1 MRPFIIENCKSK
13 MSRASRWLLGEEKFN
28 SGSETLPMSFL
39 FLINWKV
46 SQFQIC
52 VQKMTFK
59 WQSNILH
66 KNVFFHRNSN
76 SIPLQVCYKS
86 LDKIERRSAQKTGK
100 RW

>member
-1 MRPFIIENCKSK
+1 

-66 KNVFFHRNSN
+66 KNVFFSSEFKFNSFAGM
-76 SIPLQVCYKS
+76 LQES
-86 LDKIERRSAQKTGK
+86 
-100 RW
+100 